1 MTNEAVENKKS
12 RYMNPKVYDLY
23 WDGEIPEYFKRIC
36 KEYLVV
42 LVSDYP
48 GSNEHKITIED
59 VVEYY
64 ATQATNITS
73 GCRTIGTVS
82 GDWRNI
88 DYLAKEC
95 LEIFK
100 AINMEALRR
109 ISKKWK
115 QFDKDYS
122 LMLKADKR
130 R

>member
-1 MTNEAVENKKS
+1 MTGKMMENKKS

-23 WDGEIPEYFKRIC
+23 WDGEVPEYFKKIC
-36 KEYLVV
+36 KEYVV
-42 LVSDYP
+42 ALISDYP
-48 GSNEHKITIED
+48 ESNEHKITIED
-59 VVEYY
+59 VVKYY

-100 AINMEALRR
+100 VINMEALRR
-109 ISKKWK
+109 ISKNWGLTPR
-115 QFDKDYS
+115 F
-122 LMLKADKR
+122 
-130 R
+130 